1 MDDSRRPRARSAL
14 SVTDPPE
21 PTQYSPVSGTLDP
34 VGVHFATVF
43 RDHHDF
49 VWRTLRHFGV
59 DDAALDDATQDVFV
73 VVHRRLDDFDGRAPL
88 RSWLIGICRRVAL
101 RYRERS
107 ARRGDR
113 LAVAAEDPAV
123 APGDPEQAAEASE
136 AVELVEDFLTALD
149 PDKRAVFRLC
159 EIEGMSAPE
168 VADALGVN
176 LNTVYSRLRLARR
189 RFEDTVRRHRARQA
203 RRTAWI
209 A

>member
-1 MDDSRRPRARSAL
+1 VRGA
-14 SVTDPPE
+14 E
-21 PTQYSPVSGTLDP
+21 FSG
-34 VGVHFATVF
+34 VF

-59 DDAALDDATQDVFV
+59 LEAVVDDATQDVFV

-88 RSWLIGICRRVAL
+88 RSWLIGICRRVAQ

-107 ARRGDR
+107 AKQGDR
-113 LAVAAEDPAV
+113 LTIVEEQQS
-123 APGDPEQAAEASE
+123 DPEHAVQQSE
-136 AVELVEDFLTALD
+136 AVEVVEQFLDALD
-149 PDKRAVFRLC
+149 ADKREVFRMC

-168 VADALGVN
+168 VAEVLGVN

-189 RFEDTVRRHRARQA
+189 RFEDALRRHRARTE
-203 RRTAWI
+203 RRTAWN

>member
-1 MDDSRRPRARSAL
+1 VRGA
-14 SVTDPPE
+14 E
-21 PTQYSPVSGTLDP
+21 FSG
-34 VGVHFATVF
+34 VY

-59 DDAALDDATQDVFV
+59 LDALVDDATQDVFV

-107 ARRGDR
+107 AKQSDA
-113 LAVAAEDPAV
+113 LAIVEEQHS
-123 APGDPEQAAEASE
+123 DPEHAVQQSE
-136 AVELVEDFLTALD
+136 AVEVVEQFLDALD
-149 PDKRAVFRLC
+149 ADKREVFRMC

-168 VADALGVN
+168 VAELLGVN

-189 RFEDTVRRHRARQA
+189 RFEEALRRHRARTE
-203 RRTAWI
+203 RRTAWN

>member
-1 MDDSRRPRARSAL
+1 
-14 SVTDPPE
+14 VTDLGAR
-21 PTQYSPVSGTLDP
+21 TQYWRVSGTP
-34 VGVHFATVF
+34 ASFSAVF

-49 VWRTLRHFGV
+49 VWRTLRHLGV
-59 DDAALDDATQDVFV
+59 EDPLVDDATQDVFV
-73 VVHRRLDDFDGRAPL
+73 VVHRRLGDFDARAPL

-113 LAVAAEDPAV
+113 LEVVDADGPAV
-123 APGDPEQAAEASE
+123 PTGDPEHAVQTSE
-136 AVELVEDFLTALD
+136 AVEMVEQFLDALD

-189 RFEDTVRRHRARQA
+189 RFEETVRRQRARRE
-203 RRTAWI
+203 RRTAWT